1 MITLLTQDQERD
13 VKPLLVSYSR
23 SLMFRRLQILAFL
36 VILAFCV
43 GLALFW
49 SEFNINLLLQRLP
62 LFTDYFSRLFTLDD
76 GNPVWSDPAE
86 WLWGW
91 KKWLITI
98 LETLL
103 IAYVGTILGAIGGF
117 LCSFAAASNLSPV
130 YIRIPVRRFLEFCRT
145 VPEIVFALIFVI
157 SFGLGPMAGVLA
169 LTIHTLGSLG
179 KLFTEINEN
188 IQMNS
193 VEGLKSTG
201 ASHVETIYY
210 AVLPQVISGFLS
222 YTILRFEIN
231 FRGASVMGFV
241 GAGGIGYELITS
253 VRRFYYSDISGILFL
268 IICTVFLLD
277 FIADSLLTRINQ
289 NGRLK

>member
-1 MITLLTQDQERD
+1 MITLLTKDQERE

-23 SLMFRRLQILAFL
+23 SVVNRRLKILTFAFVMSVCIVMAL
-36 VILAFCV
+36 WWSGFDL
-43 GLALFW
+43 GLLW
-49 SEFNINLLLQRLP
+49 RRLS

-76 GNPVWSDPAE
+76 GHPVWNDFAE
-86 WLWGW
+86 WFWGW
-91 KKWLITI
+91 KKWLRTI

-103 IAYVGTILGAIGGF
+103 IAYVGTILGAMGGF
-117 LCSFAAASNLSPV
+117 LCSFTAASNLSPV
-130 YIRIPVRRFLEFCRT
+130 YIRFPVRRFLEICRT

-188 IQMNS
+188 IQMNA

-210 AVLPQVISGFLS
+210 AVLPQVISNFLS

-253 VRRFYYSDISGILFL
+253 VRRFYYSDISAILFM
-268 IICTVFLLD
+268 IICTVFLID
-277 FIADSLLTRINQ
+277 FIADILLTRINH

>member
-43 GLALFW
+43 GLAFWW
-49 SEFNINLLLQRLP
+49 SEFNVSLLLQRLP
-62 LFTDYFSRLFTLDD
+62 LFTEYFSRLFTLDD
-76 GNPVWSDPAE
+76 GQAVWSNPAE

-103 IAYVGTILGAIGGF
+103 IAYVATILGAIGGF
-117 LCSFAAASNLSPV
+117 IFSFAAASNLSPL
-130 YIRIPVRRFLEFCRT
+130 YIRIP
-145 VPEIVFALIFVI
+145 AN
-157 SFGLGPMAGVLA
+157 A
-169 LTIHTLGSLG
+169 
-179 KLFTEINEN
+179 
-188 IQMNS
+188 

>member
-43 GLALFW
+43 GLAFWW
-49 SEFNINLLLQRLP
+49 SEFNVSLLLQRLP
-62 LFTDYFSRLFTLDD
+62 LFSDYFSRLFTLAD
-76 GNPVWSDPAE
+76 GQAVWSNPAE

-103 IAYVGTILGAIGGF
+103 IAYVATILGAIGGF
-117 LCSFAAASNLSPV
+117 IFSFAAASNLSPL
-130 YIRIPVRRFLEFCRT
+130 YIRIPAKRFLEFCRT

-169 LTIHTLGSLG
+169 LTIHTLGALG

-188 IQMNS
+188 IQMNA